1 MKQRTAITCALAL
14 SGALTLASGA
24 AAQEAELWHFFS
36 SGSEAEGLNALIEVT
51 NGVNAD
57 KPITPRVFPGNI
69 LEMRRSIQTSLM
81 GGNPPAAY
89 GSGFG
94 YELKTFADGGHLR
107 PLDDV
112 WERVRGEE
120 IFPDG
125 VKRVSKVD
133 GHPMGIPFDLSLI
146 NNIFYNVKVLQEHG
160 VEPPTDWDSLIAA
173 CGKLRDAGVQP
184 LANAGG
190 PYWSMY
196 NFYPALIST
205 VGVDGYYALAD
216 GSMAFDS
223 PEFREALDLFRKTM
237 VSCYADN
244 WSGKSWTQSGD
255 DLVNGDVGM
264 FMMGMWLGGYMRQA
278 GFEPEVDFDFV
289 PAPGTEDLVIFQM
302 DLFAIPAGEGP
313 ATEAGVAFAEAA
325 ASVEAQVAFTVPKGS
340 IAPNLEVDPSVYDVV
355 GKKAATNLRNAKN
368 VLPNLVFMLPTNIG
382 TELGV
387 QLERFAI
394 DPSKET
400 EDQMIATLEAL
411 RTELLAENAFV
422 KW

>member
-1 MKQRTAITCALAL
+1 MNTNAKWL
-14 SGALTLASGA
+14 GALTISAALMFGT
-24 AAQEAELWHFFS
+24 AAQAQDAELWHFFS
-36 SGSEAEGLNALIEVT
+36 SGSEAEGLDALVAIANAK
-51 NGVNAD
+51 NAD
-57 KPITPRVFPGNI
+57 NPISPKVFPGNI

-107 PLDDV
+107 PMDDV
-112 WERVRGEE
+112 WARIRGDE

-125 VKRVSKVD
+125 VKRVTMVD

-146 NNIFYNVKVLQEHG
+146 NNVFYNKKVLETNG
-160 VEPPTDWDSLIAA
+160 VAVPTDWDSFIAA
-173 CGKLRDAGVQP
+173 CDALRAKGVEP
-184 LANAGG
+184 LGNAGG

-205 VGVDGYYALAD
+205 VGVDGYYQLAD
-216 GSMAFDS
+216 GSLAFDS
-223 PEFREALDLFRKTM
+223 PEFRQALDLFRRTM
-237 VSCYADN
+237 VGCYAKN
-244 WSGKSWTQSGD
+244 WSGKSWTQTGD

-278 GFEPEVDFDFV
+278 GFKAETDFDFF
-289 PAPGTEDLVIFQM
+289 PAPGTEKLAIFQM
-302 DLFAIPAGEGP
+302 DLFAVPAGTGR

-325 ASVEAQVAFTVPKGS
+325 ASVEAQAAFTVPKGS
-340 IAPNLEVDPSVYDVV
+340 IAPNIEVDPSIYDAV
-355 GKKAATNLRNAKN
+355 GAKAAKELKEAEA
-368 VLPNLVFMLPTNIG
+368 VLPNLVFMLPTNLG

-394 DPSKET
+394 DPSKEV

-411 RTELLAENAFV
+411 RGELLAENAFV

>member
-1 MKQRTAITCALAL
+1 MNMRTGLAKALVV
-14 SGALTLASGA
+14 STALTMGGGA
-24 AAQEAELWHFFS
+24 MAQEAELWHFFS
-36 SGSEAEGLNALIEVT
+36 SGSEAEGLDALVKVANDI
-51 NGVNAD
+51 NAD

-69 LEMRRSIQTSLM
+69 LEMRRAIQTSLM

-112 WERVRGEE
+112 WERIRGDE
-120 IFPDG
+120 IFPEG
-125 VKRVSKVD
+125 VKRVTMVD

-146 NNIFYNVKVLQEHG
+146 NNVFYNKKVLEENG
-160 VEPPTDWDSLIAA
+160 VEVPTDWDSLIKA
-173 CGKLRDAGVQP
+173 CDTLRAAGVQP

-196 NFYPALIST
+196 NFYPALVST

-216 GSMAFDS
+216 GSLAFDS
-223 PEFREALDLFRKTM
+223 PEFREALDLFRNTM

-278 GFEPEVDFDFV
+278 GFEPEVDFDYF
-289 PAPGTEDLVIFQM
+289 PAPGTEKLAIFQM
-302 DLFAIPAGEGP
+302 DLFAIPAGTGP
-313 ATEAGVAFAEAA
+313 ATEGGVAFAEAA
-325 ASVEAQVAFTVPKGS
+325 ASTAAQAAFTVPKGS
-340 IAPNLEVDPSVYDVV
+340 IAPNLEVDPSIYDPV
-355 GKKAATNLRNAKN
+355 GQKAAAQLKNAEA
-368 VLPNLVFMLPTNIG
+368 VLPNLVFMLPTNLG

-394 DPSKET
+394 DPSQET

-411 RTELLAENAFV
+411 RAELQAEDAFV

>member
-1 MKQRTAITCALAL
+1 MNKRAGILGALVV
-14 SGALTLASGA
+14 STALTLAGGA

-36 SGSEAEGLNALIEVT
+36 SGSEAEGLAGLVEVA
-51 NGVNAD
+51 NGINAD

-112 WERVRGEE
+112 WERVRGDE
-120 IFPDG
+120 IFPEG
-125 VKRVSKVD
+125 VKRVTMVD

-146 NNIFYNVKVLQEHG
+146 NNIFYNVKLLEEHG
-160 VEPPTDWDSLIAA
+160 VEVPTDWDSLVAA
-173 CGKLRDAGVQP
+173 CDTLRAAGVQP

-223 PEFREALDLFRKTM
+223 PEFREALDLFRNTM
-237 VSCYADN
+237 VHCYADN

-278 GFEPEVDFDFV
+278 GFEAETDFDFV
-289 PAPGTEDLVIFQM
+289 PAPGTENLVIFQM
-302 DLFAIPAGEGP
+302 DLFAVPAGDGP

-325 ASVEAQVAFTVPKGS
+325 ASVEAQAAFTVPKGS
-340 IAPNLEVDPSVYDVV
+340 IAPNLEVDSSIYDPV
-355 GKKAATNLRNAKN
+355 GQKAAANLKNAEQ
-368 VLPNLVFMLPTNIG
+368 VLPNLVFMLPTNLG

-394 DPSKET
+394 DPSQDT

-411 RTELLAENAFV
+411 RAELLAENAFV

>member
-1 MKQRTAITCALAL
+1 MTKRTGILGALAMSTAL
-14 SGALTLASGA
+14 AFTGGAV
-24 AAQEAELWHFFS
+24 AQEAELWHFFS
-36 SGSEAEGLNALIEVT
+36 SGSEAEGLDALVEVA

-57 KPITPRVFPGNI
+57 NPITPRVFPGNI
-69 LEMRRSIQTSLM
+69 LEMRRAIQTSLM

-112 WERVRGEE
+112 WARIRGDE
-120 IFPDG
+120 IFPEG
-125 VKRVSKVD
+125 VRRVTMVD

-146 NNIFYNVKVLQEHG
+146 NNIFYNVALFEEHG
-160 VEPPTDWDSLIAA
+160 VEVPTDWDSLVAA
-173 CGKLRDAGVQP
+173 CDTLRAAGVQP

-205 VGVDGYYALAD
+205 VGVEGYYALAD

-223 PEFREALDLFRKTM
+223 PEFREALDLFRTTM
-237 VSCYADN
+237 VSCYAEN

-302 DLFAIPAGEGP
+302 DLFAVPAGDGP

-325 ASVEAQVAFTVPKGS
+325 ASVEAQTAFTVPKGS
-340 IAPNLEVDPSVYDVV
+340 IAPNIEVDPSVYDVV
-355 GKKAATNLRNAKN
+355 GEKAANNLRNAEA
-368 VLPNLVFMLPTNIG
+368 VLPNIVFLLPTNLG

-394 DPSKET
+394 DPSQET

-411 RTELLAENAFV
+411 RTELLAEDAFV
-422 KW
+422 TW

>member
-1 MKQRTAITCALAL
+1 MSKRTGFL
-14 SGALTLASGA
+14 GALLLGTALTFGSTAMA
-24 AAQEAELWHFFS
+24 EEAELWHFFS
-36 SGSEAEGLNALIEVT
+36 SGSEAEGLEALMAVT
-51 NGVNAD
+51 NGINSD
-57 KPITPRVFPGNI
+57 QPITSRVFPGNI
-69 LEMRRSIQTSLM
+69 LEMRRAIQTSLM

-94 YELKTFADGGHLR
+94 YELKIFADAGHLR

-112 WERVRGEE
+112 WERIRGDE
-120 IFPDG
+120 IFPEG
-125 VKRVSKVD
+125 VKRVTMVD

-146 NNIFYNVKVLQEHG
+146 NNIFFNKKVLEDNG
-160 VEPPTDWDSLIAA
+160 VEVPTDWDSLVAA
-173 CGKLRDAGVQP
+173 CDALRDAGVQP

-216 GSMAFDS
+216 GSMSFDS
-223 PEFREALDLFRKTM
+223 PEFREALDLFRNTL
-237 VSCYADN
+237 VSCYAEN

-278 GFEPEVDFDFV
+278 GFEPEVDFDFF
-289 PAPGTEDLVIFQM
+289 PAPGTENLAIFQM
-302 DLFAIPAGEGP
+302 DLFAIPAGTGP

-325 ASVEAQVAFTVPKGS
+325 ASTAAQAAFTVPKGS
-340 IAPNLEVDPSVYDVV
+340 IAPNLEVDPSIYDAV
-355 GKKAATNLRNAKN
+355 GAKASAELKNAEA
-368 VLPNLVFMLPTNIG
+368 VLPNLVFMLPTNLG

-394 DPSKET
+394 DPSEET
-400 EDQMIATLEAL
+400 ENEMITTLEAL
-411 RTELLAENAFV
+411 RVELQAENAFV

>member
-1 MKQRTAITCALAL
+1 MST
-14 SGALTLASGA
+14 ALTLSSGVV
-24 AAQEAELWHFFS
+24 AQEAELWHFFS
-36 SGSEAEGLNALIEVT
+36 SGSEAEGLDGLVAVT
-51 NGVNAD
+51 NGINAD

-69 LEMRRSIQTSLM
+69 LEMRRAIQTSLM

-112 WERVRGEE
+112 WERIRGDE

-125 VKRVSKVD
+125 VKRVTMVD

-146 NNIFYNVKVLQEHG
+146 NNIFYNVKLLEEHG
-160 VEPPTDWDSLIAA
+160 VDVPTDWDSLVAA
-173 CGKLRDAGVQP
+173 CDTLRAAGVQP

-205 VGVDGYYALAD
+205 AGVDGYYALAD
-216 GSMAFDS
+216 GSLAFDS
-223 PEFREALDLFRKTM
+223 PVFREALDLFRNTM

-264 FMMGMWLGGYMRQA
+264 FMMGMWLGGYMRLA
-278 GFEPEVDFDFV
+278 GFEPETEFDFV
-289 PAPGTEDLVIFQM
+289 PAPGTEKLAIFQM

-313 ATEAGVAFAEAA
+313 ATEAGVAFAEAT
-325 ASVEAQVAFTVPKGS
+325 ASVEAQAAFTVPKGS
-340 IAPNLEVDPSVYDVV
+340 IAPNLEVDSSIYDVV
-355 GKKAATNLRNAKN
+355 GEKAATNFRNAEH
-368 VLPNLVFMLPTNIG
+368 VLPNLVFMLPTSLG

-394 DPSKET
+394 NPSAEV
-400 EDQMIATLEAL
+400 EGEMIATLEAL
-411 RTELLAENAFV
+411 RAELLAEDAFV